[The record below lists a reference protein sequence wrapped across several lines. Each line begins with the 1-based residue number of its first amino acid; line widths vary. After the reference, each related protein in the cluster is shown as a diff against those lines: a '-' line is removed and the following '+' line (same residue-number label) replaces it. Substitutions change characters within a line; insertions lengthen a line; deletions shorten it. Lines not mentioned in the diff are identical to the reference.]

1 MSDQDDKAEKEPRAE
16 ADGGDPMAM
25 GKKMAGKMM
34 KRMGENGPGPMAMMQ
49 KMMGRTDRNQDGD
62 PSMPPMM
69 RMCAEMLT
77 AIERTTDI
85 AMLATPELRRLFD
98 EWLEAL
104 EDEALRHLKENGE
117 TDVSGL
123 AKALNMGEESA
134 IYLIARLA
142 KRGKLHATVRPSEQD
157 ARP

>member
-1 MSDQDDKAEKEPRAE
+1 
-16 ADGGDPMAM
+16 
-25 GKKMAGKMM
+25 
-34 KRMGENGPGPMAMMQ
+34 
-49 KMMGRTDRNQDGD
+49 
-62 PSMPPMM
+62 
-69 RMCAEMLT
+69 MLF
-77 AIERTTDI
+77 RS
-85 AMLATPELRRLFD
+85 
-98 EWLEAL
+98 LEAL

-123 AKALNMGEESA
+123 AKALNMSEESA